1 MDNVRGTRLAEAM
14 YARGIH
20 KLRVLSTL
28 LGVTESAISRWRHNG
43 TMTVENVTALCVALD
58 ISVDWFLTGRG
69 HMEMHKAQVQSA
81 HSRIATLADQLRPHV
96 REQLAGLLNAVL
108 NEA

>member
-1 MDNVRGTRLAEAM
+1 MDNVRGNRLAEAM
-14 YARGIH
+14 YARGIY
-20 KLRVLSTL
+20 KLSVLSTL

-69 HMEMHKAQVQSA
+69 HMDMHRDPVAGPHA
-81 HSRIATLADQLRPHV
+81 RITTLVERLRPQV
-96 REQLAGLLNAVL
+96 REQLAGLLNAVV